1 MLLDKSESPYMQKI
15 IKDMDRSVVS
25 RILEEGTKLS
35 LVPVLL
41 LLHYLLAQFSPILLI
56 VTLVIFAFL
65 SVIIPGRDS
74 RTRPTAFFSTLVNR
88 QIVYGYNH
96 FAYLLL
102 MTLLIICGTASL
114 MIIEVTS
121 IWVALYFWATVGTTL
136 AFLVNLIILLYGVMT
151 NTTPS

>member
-1 MLLDKSESPYMQKI
+1 MLASLGFRPKSMLLDKSESPYMQKI

-88 QIVYGYNH
+88 
-96 FAYLLL
+96 
-102 MTLLIICGTASL
+102 
-114 MIIEVTS
+114 
-121 IWVALYFWATVGTTL
+121 
-136 AFLVNLIILLYGVMT
+136 
-151 NTTPS
+151 